1 MFGLNFGAKA
11 PPQEDWKPRPEET
24 ETEESLV
31 DLVDKEFK
39 RREEE
44 RRPFELQWQ
53 LNIAFA
59 EGNQYCDINPATMAI
74 EEIPKFYWWEEREVI
89 NHIAPIVETR
99 IAKLSRMRPILKAR
113 PGSDEQS
120 DVRAAKVGSQ
130 LLTALS

>member
-53 LNIAFA
+53 LNIAFV

-74 EEIPKFYWWEEREVI
+74 EEIPKF
-89 NHIAPIVETR
+89 
-99 IAKLSRMRPILKAR
+99 
-113 PGSDEQS
+113 
-120 DVRAAKVGSQ
+120 
-130 LLTALS
+130 